1 MNWGFIPK
9 TDDKYYKIYNPF
21 NPQPFIIPMIQ
32 FTKSALLGSFLAL
45 SMISVNAFA
54 QDEAKKEGYKFT
66 PVKVLEIS
74 PVQDQAMTG
83 TCWSFSGTGFLDSEV
98 YRLTGKRVLLSP
110 LYSVAQGYKDKARAY
125 VRYQGHNNFG
135 QGGSFYDVLAVLE
148 SRGVVPFEE
157 YTGLLA
163 GQTRYNHNEL
173 EALAKGYLDTI
184 VKEMMKAN
192 HRSPSWAEGFD
203 GIIDSYL
210 GKMPETF
217 KFDGKEFTPASFAEY
232 LKLDADNYVS
242 ITSFSHHPFY
252 RAFVLE
258 IPDNW
263 RHSVSYNLPVDE
275 MMQVIDNAIAGGFT
289 VAWGTDVSE
298 DGFTRDGYAVL
309 PDIEAAT
316 STRGSDMEKW
326 IGASAGERRMLTAKL
341 IQDPKTPEIKVTQEY
356 RQRGFDDLSTTD
368 DHGMLIYGTAKDQYG
383 KPFYMVKNSWGTSIG
398 YDGIW
403 YASKPFVAGKTISI
417 TVHKDAIPKALRT
430 KLGL

>member
-1 MNWGFIPK
+1 
-9 TDDKYYKIYNPF
+9 
-21 NPQPFIIPMIQ
+21 MIQ
-32 FTKSALLGSFLAL
+32 SPQKFLIGAVFAAVLFAGSAL
-45 SMISVNAFA
+45 A
-54 QDEAKKEGYKFT
+54 QDEKKESYKFT

-125 VRYQGHNNFG
+125 VRYQGNNNFG
-135 QGGSFYDVLAVLE
+135 QGGSFYDVIYVLKNY
-148 SRGVVPFEE
+148 GVVPFEE
-157 YTGLLA
+157 YTGLVN
-163 GQTRYNHNEL
+163 GDKRYNHNEL
-173 EALAKGYLDTI
+173 EALAKGYVDNV

-192 HRSPSWAEGFD
+192 HRSPSWAQAYD
-203 GIIDSYL
+203 GIIDAYL
-210 GKMPETF
+210 GKVPETF

-252 RAFVLE
+252 KPFVLE

-263 RHSVSYNLPVDE
+263 RHSESYNLPIDE
-275 MMQVIDNAIAGGFT
+275 FMDVIDNAIATGYT

-298 DGFTRDGYAVL
+298 PGFTRNGFAVL
-309 PDIEAAT
+309 PDAEAAA

-326 IGASAGERRMLTAKL
+326 VGGSAGDRRMILSKL
-341 IQDPKTPEIKVTQEY
+341 INDPKAPEVNVTQEY
-356 RQRGFDDLSTTD
+356 RQQGFDDLSTTD
-368 DHGMLIYGTAKDQYG
+368 DHGMLIYGTAKDQNG
-383 KPFYMVKNSWGTSIG
+383 KPFYMVKNSWGTSTG

-403 YASKPFVAGKTISI
+403 YVSKPFVAGKTISI
-417 TVHKDAIPKALRT
+417 TVHKDAIPKALRA
-430 KLGL
+430 KLGI

>member
-1 MNWGFIPK
+1 
-9 TDDKYYKIYNPF
+9 
-21 NPQPFIIPMIQ
+21 MIQ
-32 FTKSALLGSFLAL
+32 SPQKFLIGAVFAAVLFAGSAL
-45 SMISVNAFA
+45 A
-54 QDEAKKEGYKFT
+54 QDEKKESYKFT

-125 VRYQGHNNFG
+125 VRYQGNNNFG
-135 QGGSFYDVLAVLE
+135 QGGSFYDVIYVLKNY
-148 SRGVVPFEE
+148 GVVPFEE
-157 YTGLLA
+157 YAGLVN
-163 GQTRYNHNEL
+163 GDKRYNHNEL
-173 EALAKGYLDTI
+173 EALAKGYVDNV

-192 HRSPSWAEGFD
+192 HRSPSWAQAYD
-203 GIIDSYL
+203 GIIDAYL
-210 GKMPETF
+210 GKVPETF

-252 RAFVLE
+252 KPFVLE

-263 RHSVSYNLPVDE
+263 RHSESYNLPIDE
-275 MMQVIDNAIAGGFT
+275 FMDVIDNAIATGYT

-298 DGFTRDGYAVL
+298 PGFTRNGFAVL
-309 PDIEAAT
+309 PDAEAAA

-326 IGASAGERRMLTAKL
+326 VGGSAGDRRMILSKL
-341 IQDPKTPEIKVTQEY
+341 INDPKAPEINVTQEY
-356 RQRGFDDLSTTD
+356 RQQGFDDLSTTD
-368 DHGMLIYGTAKDQYG
+368 DHGMLIYGIAKDQNG
-383 KPFYMVKNSWGTSIG
+383 KPFYMVKNSWGTSTG

-417 TVHKDAIPKALRT
+417 TVHKDAIPKALRA
-430 KLGL
+430 KLGI